1 MNLPNRRLAK
11 KRIKLVISKQRFTDL
26 HDFLALG
33 NILLAR
39 LTNIFLAR
47 RETVAQ
53 RVFIIFAREG
63 TLEHL
68 SYINLWI
75 SLVAETPIWYLKT
88 CRD

>member
-11 KRIKLVISKQRFTDL
+11 KRIKSVISKQRFTDL

-53 RVFIIFAREG
+53 RVFVIFAREG

-68 SYINLWI
+68 SYILQYAAAPEFWRRYDV
-75 SLVAETPIWYLKT
+75 SKF
-88 CRD
+88 